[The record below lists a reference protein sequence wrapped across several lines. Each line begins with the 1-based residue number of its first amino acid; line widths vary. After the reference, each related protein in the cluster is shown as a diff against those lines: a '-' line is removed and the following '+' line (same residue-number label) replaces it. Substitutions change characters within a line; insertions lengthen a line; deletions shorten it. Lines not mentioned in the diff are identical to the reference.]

1 MPLNR
6 LRHTDGKGFA
16 PSPSSFGDESAERLL
31 FAGEPAL
38 GRRIRP
44 PVLGFA
50 TGKPVQSAWHT
61 VIGVFADP
69 QGAKDVA
76 ARVRSVTGQQVNVL
90 SDANGAGSAEPP
102 ALECSRLS
110 QQIRRHLSL
119 GATVVVV
126 DAQGPEQQLGVSRLL
141 LESKCDMLLTHDG
154 PRHAD

>member
-1 MPLNR
+1 MADTYPN
-6 LRHTDGKGFA
+6 DN
-16 PSPSSFGDESAERLL
+16 
-31 FAGEPAL
+31 L
-38 GRRIRP
+38 GGYCGGCRNAHQARP
-44 PVLGFA
+44 CF
-50 TGKPVQSAWHT
+50 

-76 ARVRSVTGQQVNVL
+76 ARVRSATGQQVNIL
-90 SDANGAGSAEPP
+90 SDANGAGFGKPP

-110 QQIRRHLSL
+110 QQIKRHLSL

-154 PRHAD
+154 SHHAHAD

>member
-1 MPLNR
+1 M
-6 LRHTDGKGFA
+6 
-16 PSPSSFGDESAERLL
+16 
-31 FAGEPAL
+31 AL
-38 GRRIRP
+38 VADTYPNENLGGCCGGCRNAHQARP
-44 PVLGFA
+44 RF
-50 TGKPVQSAWHT
+50 